1 MTYTVKQGDTL
12 YGISNQFG
20 VSVTELAKLNNVNA
34 TNLKVGTVLT
44 IPNNSGTNPDSMFIY
59 TVVKGDNLYNI
70 ANRYSTN
77 VKDIMDLN
85 NLKSTN
91 LSIGQKLRIPEKYDN
106 SSELP
111 SYINYTVVKGDT
123 LSKIAKKYNTSV
135 DVLMKDN
142 NLKNT
147 NLQIGDKLKIR
158 SNEILECIG
167 IPWNPTD
174 NTPNTYTVAK
184 GDTLYKIASMFGT
197 TIDSIKKK
205 NNLNSNILSIGQ
217 KLSI

>member
-1 MTYTVKQGDTL
+1 M
-12 YGISNQFG
+12 
-20 VSVTELAKLNNVNA
+20 VNA
-34 TNLKVGTVLT
+34 IKAD
-44 IPNNSGTNPDSMFIY
+44 NPDY
-59 TVVKGDNLYNI
+59 VYAGNLLGVHEHKFGI
-70 ANRYSTN
+70 
-77 VKDIMDLN
+77 I
-85 NLKSTN
+85 
-91 LSIGQKLRIPEKYDN
+91 KYY
-106 SSELP
+106 E
-111 SYINYTVVKGDT
+111 
-123 LSKIAKKYNTSV
+123 
-135 DVLMKDN
+135 
-142 NLKNT
+142 

-184 GDTLYKIASMFGT
+184 GDTLYKIANMFGT